1 MSGFACACALILTLK
16 RLQGLS
22 LGVADGV
29 GGWVDSGVDPARFS
43 QALMYHARLRSEV
56 SWAGEPET
64 DPTKD
69 DAEREAVEGSE
80 LSPAAC
86 LDQAYDGVMLEPGV
100 KAGTLGLVMSNLRH
114 SLTSK

>member
-1 MSGFACACALILTLK
+1 MPARQVLTLE

-29 GGWVDSGVDPARFS
+29 GGWVDSGVDPALFS
-43 QALMYHARLRSEV
+43 QALMYHAHLRSEA

-86 LDQAYDGVMLEPGV
+86 LDEAYDGVMQEPGV
-100 KAGTLGLVMSNLRH
+100 KAGKLSRVISILRR